1 MSLSIETGLAK
12 ASGGWAQFRKDFS
25 PGKSSDDVPVPRR
38 GTIAPLPRFQ
48 VTFLKTQLVENLMLW
63 AVNLSAGMLA
73 EAPHLLSDCGLRN
86 VCLNLRSLPC
96 HPG

>member
-1 MSLSIETGLAK
+1 MSLSIETGLPK
-12 ASGGWAQFRKDFS
+12 ASGGWAQFRKDSS
-25 PGKSSDDVPVPRR
+25 PGKSSDDVP
-38 GTIAPLPRFQ
+38 G
-48 VTFLKTQLVENLMLW
+48 TFLKTQLVENLMLW

-73 EAPHLLSDCGLRN
+73 EAAHLLSDRGLRNVCLNLRN